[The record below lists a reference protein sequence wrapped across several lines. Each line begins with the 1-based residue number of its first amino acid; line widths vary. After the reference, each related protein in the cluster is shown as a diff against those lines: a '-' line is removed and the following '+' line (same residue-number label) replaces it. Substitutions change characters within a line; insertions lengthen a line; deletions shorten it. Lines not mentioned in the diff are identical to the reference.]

1 MSVNNVQLTADF
13 LSYLHTE
20 CGAGGNTVASYEN
33 DLRKFTAWLL
43 PKPLN
48 QAQRTDVS
56 QFISAALTEGLSGR
70 SAARRLASL
79 RHFYR
84 FLVDE
89 EEISSEPTRNL
100 PVPKTWKTVPKAL
113 SLTDLEKMVTSLGT
127 SWIDIRDK
135 AILLTFFASGL
146 RASELAALKVQ
157 NLDLEAGAA
166 KVWDGKGGKDGLVPL
181 SQLAVAA
188 LKAYLEIARPQ
199 LERGEN
205 SPFLFLGKRWGKP
218 LTRQQVYY
226 RVRDIAKAAVGK
238 KISPHFLR
246 HGFATVLVEGGADIR
261 DVQVLMRHSDVDTTA
276 IYVHTDLKYL
286 RRIYYASHPRAR
298 IAEAAS

>member
-1 MSVNNVQLTADF
+1 MSADNAKLIASF
-13 LSYLHTE
+13 LSYLRTE
-20 CGAGGNTVASYEN
+20 CGAGDNTVASYEN

-43 PKPLN
+43 PKPLT
-48 QAQRTDVS
+48 QAQRTDIS
-56 QFISAALTEGLSGR
+56 QFISAALAAGLSGR
-70 SAARRLASL
+70 SAARRLACL

-113 SLTDLEKMVTSLGT
+113 SLADLEKMVISLGT

-146 RASELAALKVQ
+146 RGSELAALKLQ
-157 NLDLEAGAA
+157 DLDLEAGAA
-166 KVWDGKGGKDGLVPL
+166 KVWNGKGGKDGLVPL
-181 SQLAVAA
+181 SPPAVAA
-188 LKAYLEIARPQ
+188 LKHYLEAVRPH
-199 LERGEN
+199 LDVRGGA
-205 SPFLFLGKRWGKP
+205 PHVFLGRRGKQ
-218 LTRQQVYY
+218 LTRQQIYY

-276 IYVHTDLKYL
+276 IYVHTDLNYL
-286 RRIYYASHPRAR
+286 RRTYYATHPRAR
-298 IAEAAS
+298 FAQLQG

>member
-1 MSVNNVQLTADF
+1 MPANNAHLIASF
-13 LSYLHTE
+13 LSYLRSE
-20 CGAGGNTVASYEN
+20 CGAGDNTVASYEN
-33 DLRKFTAWLL
+33 DVRKFAAGLL

-48 QAQRTDVS
+48 QAQRTDIS
-56 QFISAALTEGLSGR
+56 QFISATLAEGLSGR
-70 SAARRLASL
+70 SAARRLACL

-100 PVPKTWKTVPKAL
+100 PVPKTWKTVPRAL
-113 SLTDLEKMVTSLGT
+113 GLTDLDKMVASLGA
-127 SWIDIRDK
+127 SWIDIRDR

-146 RASELAALKVQ
+146 RESELAALKLQ
-157 NLDLEAGAA
+157 DLDLEAGAA

-181 SQLAVAA
+181 SPPAIAA
-188 LKAYLEIARPQ
+188 LQLYIDTVRPK
-199 LERGEN
+199 LLHGGSDN
-205 SPFLFLGKRWGKP
+205 HVFLSKLGGALSRMAIWF
-218 LTRQQVYY
+218 
-226 RVRDIAKAAVGK
+226 RVSGIAKAALGK
-238 KISPHFLR
+238 HISPHFLR

-276 IYVHTDLKYL
+276 IYVHTDLNYL

-298 IAEAAS
+298 FAQVQG